1 MHLQQIT
8 CLNAVIISRVTVCF
22 ITLPPLTL
30 TSIKTTDVTHK
41 YAQFLKIVILALAQ
55 ERVIFNFSIN
65 STFPCKKLKFL
76 VPLSICSVLL
86 FLWPDLCFLYFTGGL
101 IHEKRKQEKTPH
113 AI

>member
-1 MHLQQIT
+1 MLYFLKQTANKLGWHIHIFWIQFHFT

-55 ERVIFNFSIN
+55 ERVIFIFSIN
-65 STFPCKKLKFL
+65 STFPCKELKETKSATMNIFRFFFIFFL
-76 VPLSICSVLL
+76 NHL
-86 FLWPDLCFLYFTGGL
+86 
-101 IHEKRKQEKTPH
+101 
-113 AI
+113 